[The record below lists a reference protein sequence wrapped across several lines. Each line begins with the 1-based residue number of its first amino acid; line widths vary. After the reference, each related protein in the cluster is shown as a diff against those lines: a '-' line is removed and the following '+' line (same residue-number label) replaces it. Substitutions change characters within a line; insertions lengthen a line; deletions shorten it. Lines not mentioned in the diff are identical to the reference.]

1 VQAPQ
6 PHRQVAA
13 GAPALPRWRPSD
25 RGTRSTGTDWVL
37 QLRQNL
43 VDKVAD
49 ASFST
54 DLEALV
60 AAVPE
65 EYNVPAAADLAM
77 EKLGSLL
84 DNAPPFDNIRGGK
97 WRGQS

>member
-1 VQAPQ
+1 MLPEA
-6 PHRQVAA
+6 VAS
-13 GAPALPRWRPSD
+13 GAETRNLGF
-25 RGTRSTGTDWVL
+25 GTL
-37 QLRQNL
+37 Q
-43 VDKVAD
+43 AD